1 MVDGA
6 FHNGSYFIEGNPFIR
21 IPLDAREHAEV
32 HIFISV
38 SGASFFSCAAGFLTV
53 ADPLPLYHVYL
64 GADPFVAVRA
74 PFLTAVPGV
83 FHVQGAVF
91 GAGRVAVGVIADF
104 FKGAF
109 IPWVIRDQCFGKM
122 ELILKETVNPNGVK
136 SGIAQE
142 GARVKIRVEGEEIG
156 EDRL

>member
-1 MVDGA
+1 MA
-6 FHNGSYFIEGNPFIR
+6 
-21 IPLDAREHAEV
+21 
-32 HIFISV
+32 V
-38 SGASFFSCAAGFLTV
+38 S
-53 ADPLPLYHVYL
+53 
-64 GADPFVAVRA
+64 
-74 PFLTAVPGV
+74 GV

-104 FKGAF
+104 LKGAF

-156 EDRL
+156 EDLL